1 MPNMEWC
8 IENIETHQLLN
19 VAIEEE
25 ETYLEKGSYI
35 IIFSSEKDAYNF
47 IEDFAF
53 VKGFLADMISKA
65 SVVQRIIF
73 GPKID
78 SINARKIL
86 REEKDNN
93 VKSED

>member
-8 IENIETHQLLN
+8 VENIETNQLLN
-19 VAIEEE
+19 VVIEEE
-25 ETYLEKGSYI
+25 ETNFEKGSYI

-47 IEDFAF
+47 IEEFAF

-73 GPKID
+73 GPKI
-78 SINARKIL
+78 SSNNARKIL
-86 REEKDNN
+86 REEKDSN
-93 VKSED
+93 VKSTD